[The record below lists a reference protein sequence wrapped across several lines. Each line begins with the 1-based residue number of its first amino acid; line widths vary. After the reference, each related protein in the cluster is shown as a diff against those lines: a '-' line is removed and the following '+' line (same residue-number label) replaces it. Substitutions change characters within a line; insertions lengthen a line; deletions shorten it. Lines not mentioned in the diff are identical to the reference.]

1 MVISARYQADSA
13 APDTVDE
20 YLVDVIALCGPYGLE
35 RFIGLT
41 DADSL
46 AVIGA
51 EFDYVGQPVLR
62 GTKREG
68 VSEKRPLLLT
78 QRDAMRKTDGEG
90 FEAC

>member
-1 MVISARYQADSA
+1 
-13 APDTVDE
+13 
-20 YLVDVIALCGPYGLE
+20 
-35 RFIGLT
+35 
-41 DADSL
+41 
-46 AVIGA
+46 
-51 EFDYVGQPVLR
+51 VGQPVLR